1 MDNNDQ
7 MKNNTQ
13 LTLIIS
19 TITTLLGL
27 IIVILTSGGFLPS
40 HPPAFGQEDDLGNF
54 SIMNTT
60 ELTSGSNASQV
71 YVIPEQTT
79 EGASPPPS
87 SGSPPSSESPTSE
100 SPQST
105 P

>member
-1 MDNNDQ
+1 MNNNDK

-19 TITTLLGL
+19 TIATLLGL
-27 IIVILTSGGFLPS
+27 TIVILTSGGFLPS
-40 HPPAFGQEDDLGNF
+40 HTPAFGQEDDLGNF

-60 ELTSGSNASQV
+60 ELTSGTNTSRI
-71 YVIPEQTT
+71 YEIPPQEEAT
-79 EGASPPPS
+79 
-87 SGSPPSSESPTSE
+87 SPPSSESPTSE

>member
-1 MDNNDQ
+1 
-7 MKNNTQ
+7 MKSTQ

-19 TITTLLGL
+19 TITTLLGF

-54 SIMNTT
+54 SIINTT

-71 YVIPEQTT
+71 YVIPEQPT
-79 EGASPPPS
+79 EGASSPPLESPPLE
-87 SGSPPSSESPTSE
+87 SPPSSESPTSE
-100 SPQST
+100 ST

>member
-1 MDNNDQ
+1 MNNNDK
-7 MKNNTQ
+7 MKYNAQ

-19 TITTLLGL
+19 TITTLLGP

-60 ELTSGSNASQV
+60 ELTSGTNASQV
-71 YVIPEQTT
+71 YVIPEQPT
-79 EGASPPPS
+79 EGAS
-87 SGSPPSSESPTSE
+87 SPPSSESPTSE